1 MTSSLFI
8 ILQQMLRISILGHKW
23 SYYMFRYLK
32 QFEDSSHAIGMC
44 NSHVLGQLYV
54 DWNRHSLLK
63 WIFKIHQPPHK
74 CTLHVLDTTGKF
86 FIQSKSDSY
95 LLTSIKH
102 IFFNFPCLLI
112 AWFPITNILKNL
124 LGPVSLMRYSPFLSQ
139 AMFI

>member
-23 SYYMFRYLK
+23 SYYMFQYLK

-54 DWNRHSLLK
+54 DWNRKSLLK

-86 FIQSKSDSY
+86 FIQSKSDYY

-102 IFFNFPCLLI
+102 ISQ
-112 AWFPITNILKNL
+112 FPIATNRLISYHK
-124 LGPVSLMRYSPFLSQ
+124 YSEKPFRTCISYEIQSFYLPSHVCN
-139 AMFI
+139 